1 MESWKQK
8 GVLFLVFFG
17 VLLGADFDTNN
28 SLIEFYGLSDEKINI
43 VIKDN
48 IDIEGKVT
56 SAGSIALKDNIA
68 SENAFIIQK
77 LIDANYNIAGKANLS
92 EWANFRS
99 EESVSGWSSLGGQT
113 THYLFNNFN
122 PCGSSSGSAVAV
134 ASGIVDI
141 AIGTETNGSI
151 SCPSSINGIVGMK
164 PTVGLVSRSGIIP
177 ISKTQDTAG
186 PMGKSVKLVAKTL
199 EVISGYDPDDPAT
212 SRIPDNFIFDFS
224 SDLDNASLEGKRF
237 GLLDSNNSS
246 DQVKELHSV
255 LIAFIESRGGSVIR
269 FDDFRRYPGDDEYF
283 LLKYEFKHGL
293 ERYLADSNSQMKT
306 LKEIIEFNEVNKEK
320 TMPFFDQGIFYSS
333 LELSEEHERYK
344 KALQAL
350 METKNQS
357 LNILNEYK
365 LDAFIGLTR
374 GPAWK
379 IDYNGGDRVAAEE
392 VSSFGS
398 GGFAAIAGLP
408 HISIPFF
415 QIAKFPIGVS
425 LIGEE
430 WSEKKLIE
438 FAYVFEQENEFD
450 LYFNDNSSKHGCKV
464 NLLPPRGR
472 FKTNYQIFTDCDTSK
487 AIVPLYKAFP
497 NYPRRANVN
506 EIMGFSIIE
515 FDMLEN
521 GATANHKVVETFCGN
536 IRYDGKLYWFQ
547 EKDGYISWASD
558 SNGEKLYLPKGAY
571 DPIQCEFFNKSSLDA
586 AKKLQYKNESG
597 FPIKGLKHKFT
608 YTLEGKSFKKQ

>member
-1 MESWKQK
+1 MSELIFKSS
-8 GVLFLVFFG
+8 LFLFFF
-17 VLLGADFDTNN
+17 AASTYAEFDVNN

-48 IDIEGKVT
+48 IDIQGEVT
-56 SAGSIALKDNIA
+56 SAGSIALQDNIA

-77 LIDANYNIAGKANLS
+77 LLDADFNIAGKANLS

-99 EESVSGWSSLGGQT
+99 ENSVSGWSSIGGQT
-113 THYLFNNFN
+113 THFLYNNFN

-151 SCPSSINGIVGMK
+151 SCPSSINGIVGIK

-212 SRIPDNFIFDFS
+212 SRIPDNFNFDFS
-224 SDLDNASLEGKRF
+224 SDLNNASLEGKRF
-237 GLLDSNNSS
+237 GLLDSSNSS
-246 DQVKELHSV
+246 EEVKELHNI
-255 LIAFIESRGGSVIR
+255 LIAFIESRGGLVIR
-269 FDDFRRYPGDDEYF
+269 FKDLRRYPGDDEYF

-293 ERYLADSNSQMKT
+293 ERYLADANSQMKT

-333 LELSEEHERYK
+333 LELSEDEERYK
-344 KALQAL
+344 KALQVL
-350 METKNQS
+350 VETKNKS
-357 LNILNEYK
+357 LNILNEHK
-365 LDAFIGLTR
+365 LDAFVGLTR

-379 IDYNGGDRVAAEE
+379 INYNGGDRVAAEE
-392 VSSFGS
+392 VPSFGS

-408 HISIPFF
+408 HITVPFF
-415 QIAKFPIGVS
+415 QIKKFPIGVS

-438 FAYVFEQENEFD
+438 FAYVFEQENEFE
-450 LYFNDNSSKHGCKV
+450 LNLNANSSKHGCKT
-464 NLLPPRGR
+464 NLYPPSGR
-472 FKTNYQIFTDCDTSK
+472 FETSYQIFSDCDTSK
-487 AIVPLYKAFP
+487 AIVPLYKAHP
-497 NYPRRANVN
+497 TYPRRAIVN

-521 GATANHKVVETFCGN
+521 GTTANHKVLETYCGN
-536 IRYDGKLYWFQ
+536 IRYDGKLFWFQ
-547 EKDGYISWASD
+547 EKDGYISWAKD
-558 SNGEKLYLPKGAY
+558 SNGEKLYLSKGAY
-571 DPIQCEFFNKSSLDA
+571 DPISCEFFNKSSLDA

-597 FPIKGLKHKFT
+597 FPIKGLKHSFS
-608 YTLEGKSFKKQ
+608 YALEGKSFKKQ